1 MISRYTLS
9 FFILIS
15 LFFSSIQQ
23 NSLTEAKDYKNLNGT
38 QIYMNENTNYFAY
51 ISINNDTS
59 KLNATIY
66 LYTKTDITT
75 ASEGIY
81 IAIGF
86 GTTEMP
92 NSDIILCAA
101 LKDKT
106 GWCKDYNGVH
116 DDIVLKTSITSNVVF
131 AFDNA
136 PAGFSPFIYRASWS
150 FTRTNTN
157 VSKIIDGTTPAIWA
171 YGSISGGVPIEH
183 PKNNYGSIKTG
194 DGNLGAGAG
203 STGGN
208 SFYNKIYFSFLA
220 FLSLILI

>member
-1 MISRYTLS
+1 MISRNILS

-15 LFFSSIQQ
+15 LFFLSLQQ
-23 NSLTEAKDYKNLNGT
+23 NSLSEAKDYKNINGT
-38 QIYMNENTNYFAY
+38 QIYMAENTNYFAY

-66 LYTKTDITT
+66 LYTKSDITT
-75 ASEGIY
+75 LSEGIY

-92 NSDIILCAA
+92 NADIILCAA

-131 AFDNA
+131 VFDNA
-136 PAGFSPFIYRASWS
+136 PAGFSPLLYRASWS
-150 FTRTNTN
+150 FTRTNTD
-157 VSKIIDGTTPAIWA
+157 VSKLIAGTTPAIWA
-171 YGSISGGVPIEH
+171 FGSISGGVPTEH
-183 PKNNYGSIKTG
+183 LSKNYGDIKTG
-194 DGNLGAGAG
+194 DGNLGTGAG

-208 SFYNKIYFSFLA
+208 SFFNKICLSFLI
-220 FLSLILI
+220 FFSLILI